1 MQISLRN
8 AAKVLTYAGGIA
20 ALTTAGFHTPLVHAV
35 DREAYTKWADYE
47 GGVDSRQYSGLGQIN
62 KSNAAQLQQVWF
74 YPADFITPRFG
85 SNPIIVGSTMYVI
98 GKNNSIVALDGATGR
113 EIWVHDNRN
122 PVRVSDR
129 GVSYWESKDK
139 SDRRILFTADNVLYA
154 IDARSGKTI
163 DSFGDHGCVDLRDNL
178 GRDPQ
183 TIRQI
188 ESATPGRV
196 FENLLIL
203 GSATGEEYNSPPGD
217 IRAYDVRSGKLAWT
231 FHTVPHPGEF
241 GYDTWPKDAW
251 KYIGGTNDWGGMA
264 IDEKRG
270 IAYFPL
276 GSPTYDFYGADRL
289 GANLFSDSLLALDV
303 RTGKYLWHY
312 QTVHHDLWDYDL
324 TTSPKLLTV
333 RHDGK
338 MVDVVA
344 QPGKTGF
351 LYVFDRVTGKPLWPI
366 EERPVPASDMA
377 GEKAWPT
384 QPFPTMPPPFARQ
397 KFTADEINPYIADA
411 AERAE
416 WHDKMVAAHN
426 GLFTPPDLGNTI
438 EMPGNS
444 GGGNWGSAAVDPK
457 TGFVYVEA
465 KEAPTMLQL
474 TLKPPK
480 REVSGPPANQG
491 RAVYI
496 QNCQVCHT
504 SELKGQPPLVPSLV
518 DIVGR
523 IGADRVRS
531 TVANGLSPMPAFPDL
546 SSREL
551 DSLIAYLTNPAA
563 AHLSTADLER
573 LTRPAPPPPLA
584 KEGAAS
590 IRYWSGYGYMIAK
603 NGLPAITPPWTTLTA
618 YDLNQGTIR
627 WQIPL
632 GEVSQLAAKGITGV
646 GSVGQRGGITVTA
659 GGLIFS
665 GTRSD
670 STIRAYDKDTGKVL
684 WEKHLPGSPEGIP
697 AVYEIDGREYVVM
710 SAIGHGAPLADP
722 DGAVPAGA
730 SKGQQETQ
738 GYYVFALPRN

>member
-1 MQISLRN
+1 
-8 AAKVLTYAGGIA
+8 
-20 ALTTAGFHTPLVHAV
+20 
-35 DREAYTKWADYE
+35 
-47 GGVDSRQYSGLGQIN
+47 
-62 KSNAAQLQQVWF
+62 
-74 YPADFITPRFG
+74 
-85 SNPIIVGSTMYVI
+85 
-98 GKNNSIVALDGATGR
+98 
-113 EIWVHDNRN
+113 
-122 PVRVSDR
+122 
-129 GVSYWESKDK
+129 
-139 SDRRILFTADNVLYA
+139 
-154 IDARSGKTI
+154 
-163 DSFGDHGCVDLRDNL
+163 
-178 GRDPQ
+178 
-183 TIRQI
+183 
-188 ESATPGRV
+188 
-196 FENLLIL
+196 
-203 GSATGEEYNSPPGD
+203 
-217 IRAYDVRSGKLAWT
+217 
-231 FHTVPHPGEF
+231 
-241 GYDTWPKDAW
+241 
-251 KYIGGTNDWGGMA
+251 
-264 IDEKRG
+264 
-270 IAYFPL
+270 
-276 GSPTYDFYGADRL
+276 
-289 GANLFSDSLLALDV
+289 
-303 RTGKYLWHY
+303 
-312 QTVHHDLWDYDL
+312 
-324 TTSPKLLTV
+324 
-333 RHDGK
+333 
-338 MVDVVA
+338 
-344 QPGKTGF
+344 
-351 LYVFDRVTGKPLWPI
+351 
-366 EERPVPASDMA
+366 
-377 GEKAWPT
+377 
-384 QPFPTMPPPFARQ
+384 
-397 KFTADEINPYIADA
+397 
-411 AERAE
+411 
-416 WHDKMVAAHN
+416 
-426 GLFTPPDLGNTI
+426 
-438 EMPGNS
+438 
-444 GGGNWGSAAVDPK
+444 
-457 TGFVYVEA
+457 
-465 KEAPTMLQL
+465 
-474 TLKPPK
+474 LKPPK

-697 AVYEIDGREYVVM
+697 AAYEIDGREYVVM